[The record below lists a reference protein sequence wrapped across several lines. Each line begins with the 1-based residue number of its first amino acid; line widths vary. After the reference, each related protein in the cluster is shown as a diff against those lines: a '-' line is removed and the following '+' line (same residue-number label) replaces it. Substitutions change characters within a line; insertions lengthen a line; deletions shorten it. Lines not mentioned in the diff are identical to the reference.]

1 MKKRPRQE
9 LPRLSGATPVLQ
21 LVAPRRP
28 ATLSAVSNPVSQGG
42 AATCAAARLKIH
54 ETQIFTRISWK
65 TMVKMSKP
73 LTMATA

>member
-1 MKKRPRQE
+1 MALLSRAAPACHSPGRFEFRPE
-9 LPRLSGATPVLQ
+9 
-21 LVAPRRP
+21 
-28 ATLSAVSNPVSQGG
+28 GG

-65 TMVKMSKP
+65 TMVKMSMP